1 MQRYEQRV
9 AQEMDPE
16 TAAQLQEAEAEVSRL
31 RDTLQGLRKQIDSE
45 KEMQERILRDF
56 RAQYG
61 SSVLKA

>member
-31 RDTLQGLRKQIDSE
+31 RDTLQGLENKLIVKKRCK
-45 KEMQERILRDF
+45 KGF
-56 RAQYG
+56 
-61 SSVLKA
+61 